1 MSEPSPSR
9 QPHEN
14 DISDIRNRTRKS
26 RSGTASESTPKD
38 SERVKHVQK
47 EWQHRNLYVPEELD
61 ETLEAVRDE
70 MSARIEAEFDGQMA
84 VTRHFYPVLVRL
96 GLSHIDNLSATEFA
110 DQVDRIP
117 GVDSD
122 ELER

>member
-1 MSEPSPSR
+1 
-9 QPHEN
+9 
-14 DISDIRNRTRKS
+14 
-26 RSGTASESTPKD
+26 
-38 SERVKHVQK
+38 
-47 EWQHRNLYVPEELD
+47 
-61 ETLEAVRDE
+61 
-70 MSARIEAEFDGQMA
+70 MA

>member
-9 QPHEN
+9 RSNETE
-14 DISDIRNRTRKS
+14 ISDIRNRTRTS
-26 RSGTASESTPKD
+26 RSEAASESAAD
-38 SERVKHVQK
+38 DAERVKHVQK

-61 ETLEAVRDE
+61 ATLESVRDE
-70 MSARIEAEFDGQMA
+70 MSDRVEAEFDGQMA

-96 GLSHIDNLSATEFA
+96 GLSHIDNLSAAEFA

-122 ELER
+122 ELDR